1 MNTNHTLNV
10 LHLLISFKTGGLER
24 FVLDLIDS
32 NNNKFNQSV
41 VCLEHA
47 GELAGQCKVEVIS
60 LNMPRGLHVGVAWDL
75 AKIVREKK
83 IDIIQTH
90 NEKAQLYGCLAGLLT
105 KVPVVHTKH
114 GKNNLDW
121 WSITRNNIEARL
133 CRKIVAVSRDA
144 ALECVRD
151 EKIPSDKV
159 LTILN
164 GIDTER
170 YFPGDN
176 KYEFKKGLGFSE
188 ETLAIGIVARLA
200 QVKDHETLLKACKIL
215 FESDQSL
222 KLLVVGDGQLRG
234 SLEQLAQSL
243 GISKQVIFTGMRE
256 DIPDLMRAMDIFV
269 LSSVSEGI
277 SLTLL
282 EAMACC
288 LPVVATE
295 VGGNPEVLVDG
306 VTGFLVPSQQ
316 PELLASKV
324 HTLIID
330 PELRKQMGE
339 AGRQR
344 VLDCFSLSTTAEKY
358 RDMYF
363 NLVGFPL

>member
-1 MNTNHTLNV
+1 MNTIHTLKI
-10 LHLLISFKTGGLER
+10 LHLVISFETGGLER
-24 FVLDLIDS
+24 FVIDLIAA
-32 NNNKFNQSV
+32 NNNKFDQSV
-41 VCLEHA
+41 VCLEHP
-47 GELAGQCKVEVIS
+47 GELAVQCKVEVAS
-60 LNMPRGLHVGVAWDL
+60 LNMPIGLHLSVAWDL
-75 AKIVREKK
+75 ARIVREKK
-83 IDIIQTH
+83 IDIIHTH
-90 NEKAQLYGCLAGLLT
+90 NEKAQLYGGLAGLLS

-121 WSITRNNIEARL
+121 RSVTRNNIAARL

-151 EKIPSDKV
+151 EKIPADKV

-164 GIDTER
+164 GVDTER
-170 YFPGDN
+170 YFPGTN
-176 KYEFKKGLGFSE
+176 KQELKKNLGFGK
-188 ETLAIGIVARLA
+188 ETLVIGIVARLA
-200 QVKDHETLLKACKIL
+200 QVKDHATLLKACKIL
-215 FESDQSL
+215 FESNHSL

-234 SLEQLAQSL
+234 NLEQLAQSL
-243 GISKQVIFTGMRE
+243 GIIKQVDFTGMRE
-256 DIPDLMRAMDIFV
+256 DIPNLMRAMDVFV

-295 VGGNPEVLVDG
+295 VGGNPEVVVDG

-316 PELLASKV
+316 PEVLASKLS
-324 HTLIID
+324 TLIID
-330 PELRKQMGE
+330 PELRKKMGA
-339 AGRQR
+339 AGQQR

-358 RDMYF
+358 RDMYS
-363 NLVGFPL
+363 NLVGLSL